1 MFDRLRKRLQEEGQS
16 AGLSAVDLVEMPSP
30 QRELLL
36 AALRAAR
43 SLTLAEMAAALPDL
57 PTDDLRRTVD
67 ELTQRGWLI
76 RFGEGERVSYQINLG
91 RRRGSERPFGLW
103 SLIGERLD
111 S

>member
-16 AGLSAVDLVEMPSP
+16 AGLSAVDLMDLPSP

-36 AALRAAR
+36 AALRAAQP
-43 SLTLAEMAAALPDL
+43 LTLAEIASTLPNL
-57 PTDDLRRTVD
+57 PADDLRRTVD
-67 ELTQRGWLI
+67 ELAQKGWLI